1 MESKAAENAWLRA
14 EADAKV
20 KEAAQSRAMADT
32 QAQKAALARAE
43 AEEIAASEAAS
54 RERAEI
60 HAMNNLKMRT
70 EADAKAKQAALARA
84 EADSEA
90 ESVALSRAEAEMAAT
105 AESEARIVAETRAL
119 EEAKIRMSAETLA
132 KVAALARLQAESSAT
147 SASQDRIQAESE
159 ARLKAESR
167 IQAAIAA
174 REELSSITGMDDSE
188 DDDGESYTYSP
199 SRANIIPMTR
209 PVTGNQKDAS
219 LTDSTDTFEPHTG
232 KTEKRARWLAGI
244 AAGLIAGVFYVF
256 PFSSELPQVGYV
268 QAKSVMPDM
277 AEISKS
283 DLPDENTVTDPAM
296 LSENEEIVD
305 SGMEVLNAGPESV
318 AASSD
323 ILWNGWK
330 LSSEMTNYHG
340 ESAMVKPESRIITAA
355 RKSS

>member
-1 MESKAAENAWLRA
+1 
-14 EADAKV
+14 
-20 KEAAQSRAMADT
+20 MADT

-70 EADAKAKQAALARA
+70 EADAKAKQAALVRA

-90 ESVALSRAEAEMAAT
+90 ESVALARAEAEMAAT
-105 AESEARIVAETRAL
+105 SESEARIVAETRAL

-167 IQAAIAA
+167 IQAEIAA
-174 REELSSITGMDDSE
+174 REELSSITGMDDSEE

-244 AAGLIAGVFYVF
+244 AAGLIAGIFYVF

-268 QAKSVMPDM
+268 QAKSVIPDM

-283 DLPDENTVTDPAM
+283 DLPHESTVTDPAM

-305 SGMEVLNAGPESV
+305 PGMSVLNSEPESV
-318 AASSD
+318 TASSD

-330 LSSEMTNYHG
+330 LSSEMTDYHG